1 MENENEEAM
10 KREAICALWDAG
22 WSKESIA
29 VAVGESKEY
38 IEDCIIEKQY
48 FGLVEYR
55 VE

>member
-1 MENENEEAM
+1 MTIEVKEAV
-10 KREAICALWDAG
+10 KREAIDALWDAG
-22 WSKESIA
+22 WTKESIA

-38 IEDCIIEKQY
+38 IEDCIIETQY